1 MKFYGASIE
10 FKVNLQG
17 YQGGFL
23 KTLQAILVIFR
34 SFKVVS
40 RISPK
45 SSSDIP
51 SGILLEIQFWIPLDS
66 FFFQGFLHIFLLFS
80 FSIFSG
86 DFFRNFVR

>member
-66 FFFQGFLHIFLLFS
+66 SWLFS
-80 FSIFSG
+80 GIPSYISSFKDFSG